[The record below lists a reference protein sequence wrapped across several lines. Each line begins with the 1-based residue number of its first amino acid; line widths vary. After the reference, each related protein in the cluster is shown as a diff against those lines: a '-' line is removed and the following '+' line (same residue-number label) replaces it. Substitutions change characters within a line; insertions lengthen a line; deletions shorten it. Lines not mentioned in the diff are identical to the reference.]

1 MRRNPQKPTT
11 QRPRFGTG
19 FLNDRLRAALARG
32 PASGRGDSRGEPGAA
47 DASDP
52 GEASASAGVPAAAL
66 PGGLRLTQLSHG
78 SGCGCKL
85 SPTELSAVL
94 REAFPEGTGDAEPG
108 SPPGGSP
115 GLLIGNETRDDA
127 AVLDL
132 GVAAGGQGAASEGP
146 LLVATA
152 DFFTPIVDDPY
163 QYGRVAAANAL
174 SDVWAMGGRPVLALA
189 ILGWPAEELDPA
201 LAAPIVRGGRDV
213 CREAGVPLAGGH
225 SIDAREPFF
234 GLAVNGVVEP
244 ARLRTNAG
252 ARPGDLL
259 YLTKPLGTG
268 LLTTAEKYGSLRPQ
282 DEGLAAE
289 IMGRLNDVGYA
300 LGGLPG
306 VHAMTDVT
314 GFGLLG
320 HLLELAQAAELG
332 AELDWAALVLP
343 TDLRRYV
350 AAGALAKGLKNN
362 WHSYGAHV
370 TPLQEPVRSVLCDP
384 QTGGGL
390 LVAVAPEA
398 AAAVEDTL
406 RAAGLSEHVRP
417 VGRLVARDGAPDAP
431 AVRVLNHEAEPALP
445 TFFGLDAAE
454 KNRQAAQASGRAAEE
469 VSDGA
474 QAASESAVGGASAA
488 GSGAAAGD
496 AAVPAFNASC
506 APPNPSEAS
515 PRELWKMMRAFFG
528 DLVRYRK
535 DVKRHARWIE
545 RFAERKGY
553 SVNPHWMM
561 NANLRLWLVESER
574 AFGQRY
580 CPCFEPSDDDRLNKA
595 LVCPCKFIDQDIAD
609 KGTCHCTLFGA
620 PDLDEAGW
628 RQAEAR
634 LVREYRVDLKTQ
646 GDLVDTTGIP
656 TDPYRGLKVPDAY
669 HLAKRAL
676 LLRGAPVSLLV
687 ERDFEARNIQA
698 WAKYKGIAC
707 RVDEL
712 DRGERAPGA
721 SQGFRVT
728 LGGG

>member
-1 MRRNPQKPTT
+1 
-11 QRPRFGTG
+11 
-19 FLNDRLRAALARG
+19 
-32 PASGRGDSRGEPGAA
+32 
-47 DASDP
+47 
-52 GEASASAGVPAAAL
+52 L
-66 PGGLRLTQLSHG
+66 PGGVRLTQLSHG

-94 REAFPEGTGDAEPG
+94 REAFPDPG
-108 SPPGGSP
+108 PAAGPRMTQAP

-132 GVAAGGQGAASEGP
+132 AAASSGPGATGGP
-146 LLVATA
+146 LLVATT

-234 GLAVNGVVEP
+234 GLAVNGLVEP

-252 ARPGDLL
+252 GREGDLL

-282 DEGLAAE
+282 DRGLAAR

-300 LGGLPG
+300 LAGLDG

-332 AELDWAALVLP
+332 AELHWGALVLP

-362 WHSYGAHV
+362 WRSYGGQV
-370 TPLQEPVRSVLCDP
+370 TPLQEPVRSILCDP

-390 LVAVAPEA
+390 LVAVDPKA
-398 AAAVEDTL
+398 ASAVEDTL
-406 RAAGLSEHVRP
+406 RAANLQAHAQPIGC
-417 VGRLVARDGAPDAP
+417 LVAPGEGPR
-431 AVRVLNHEAEPALP
+431 VRVLNHASEPPLP

-454 KNRQAAQASGRAAEE
+454 RNRAAAQARG
-469 VSDGA
+469 DGA
-474 QAASESAVGGASAA
+474 GEGTATAGAPSDAPTAPAGASL
-488 GSGAAAGD
+488 
-496 AAVPAFNASC
+496 PAFQASC
-506 APPNPSEAS
+506 APPTPSEAS
-515 PRELWKMMRAFFG
+515 PRELWKMTRAFLG

-535 DVKRHARWIE
+535 DVRRHARWIE
-545 RFAERKGY
+545 RFAARKGY

-561 NANLRLWLVESER
+561 NANLRLWLVESEQ

-620 PDLDEAGW
+620 PDLDDAGW
-628 RQAEAR
+628 REAEAR
-634 LVREYRVDLKTQ
+634 LMREYRVELKTR
-646 GDLVDTTGIP
+646 GELVDTTGIP
-656 TDPYRGLKVPDAY
+656 TDPHRGLKVPDAY

-698 WAKYKGIAC
+698 WAAHKGIAC
-707 RVDEL
+707 RVDAL
-712 DRGERAPGA
+712 PGA
-721 SQGFRVT
+721 WDPAAPTDGFRVT
-728 LGGG
+728 LGGS